1 MASLLLR
8 SLFPLVFVMTLGW
21 LSGKLKYMQHHDAS
35 ALATVVIRFA
45 LPLQL
50 FIGALN
56 TDPARIKNLPFIM
69 VLVIGLMG
77 SYLLTLCISRL
88 IFKHDIKTSALQSL
102 VCSFPDMAYFGAP
115 VLMVLI
121 GPEGFLG
128 VLIGN
133 LITSL
138 IMIPLTIVL
147 LRMGDS
153 QASAVG
159 KSSVAATILPNLFK
173 AVRNPIVWIP
183 FLGIVMSLSGIKL
196 PALLFSSADMMG
208 KTAGGISLF
217 ALGLLFYGE
226 RPAINLH
233 IFSNIGLKNLL
244 QPALM
249 AAAGLAFGLEHTL
262 MQQVVII
269 GATPSAIAA
278 GMFAIRS
285 DTYVDT
291 ASSSILVGTAIGII
305 TEGVMIFMIS

>member
-1 MASLLLR
+1 
-8 SLFPLVFVMTLGW
+8 MTLGW
-21 LSGKLKYMQHHDAS
+21 LSGKLNYMQHHDAS

-56 TDPARIKNLPFIM
+56 TDPAKIKNLPFIT

-77 SYLLTLCISRL
+77 SYLLTLGISRL
-88 IFKHDIKTSALQSL
+88 VFKHDIKTSALQSL

-138 IMIPLTIVL
+138 VMIPLTIVL
-147 LRMGDS
+147 LRMGDDRDS
-153 QASAVG
+153 TLATGGVM
-159 KSSVAATILPNLFK
+159 ATIVPNVFK

-183 FLGIVMSLSGIKL
+183 FLGVVLSLAGIKIPSVL
-196 PALLFSSADMMG
+196 YASAEMMG

-226 RPAINLH
+226 HPAMNLH
-233 IFSNIGLKNLL
+233 VFTNIGLKNLL

-249 AAAGLAFGLEHTL
+249 AGAGLFFGLEHTL

-269 GATPSAIAA
+269 GATPSAVAA

-305 TEGVMIFMIS
+305 TEGIMIFMIS